1 MRVARALIAAL
12 LSGAGLPSHG
22 EVIDGPANVRV
33 TPNGS
38 PAFSLMD
45 GKQVSVKRAAGAW
58 RLVAVEIEQPRPSLA
73 GNAILAG
80 HPIVCRDG
88 VECGKSLAVISINDA
103 QASKEGVVR
112 GTIEGYTHANNLKR
126 IKLSQPS
133 LKNIRDAYYLAPSLV
148 NERKRIYSIQSA
160 WESPPYAAE
169 ASIKRKGDRF
179 HISIG
184 DLHSTVIE
192 FAIDKEGVVDRPPCM
207 DGTMCVSEISI
218 PDKDR
223 MYIVIYGVKYQ
234 FVNVQGMKQTVYST
248 AYRRLWHSPHAAI
261 GRKPRCEACHAP
273 F

>member
-1 MRVARALIAAL
+1 MRIVYVLFAAL

-33 TPNGS
+33 TPNGA

-45 GKQVSVKRAAGAW
+45 GKQVSVKGATGAW
-58 RLVAVEIEQPRPSLA
+58 RLVAIDVEQPRTSVA
-73 GNAILAG
+73 GNTILAG
-80 HPIVCRDG
+80 RPLVCRDG

-103 QASKEGVVR
+103 QASNEGVVR

-126 IKLSQPS
+126 IKLRQPG
-133 LKNIRDAYYLAPSLV
+133 LKNVLDAYYLAPSLV
-148 NERKRIYSIQSA
+148 NEPKRIYSIQSA

-169 ASIKRKGDRF
+169 ASLKRHGDRF

-218 PDKDR
+218 PDKNK
-223 MYIVIYGVKYQ
+223 MFIVIYGVKYQ
-234 FVNVQGMKQTVYST
+234 FVNVQGMT
-248 AYRRLWHSPHAAI
+248 
-261 GRKPRCEACHAP
+261 EADSL
-273 F
+273 